1 MSGED
6 NHLNLLN
13 GIFDEAVRLYGDDVE
28 KVVDHVR
35 KKLGAIAPKDR
46 IIIEK
51 LMERILLFR
60 PPPAGPRPLN

>member
-1 MSGED
+1 MAGEE

-13 GIFDEAVRLYGDDVE
+13 EIFEEAVSLHGEDVE

-35 KKLGAIAPKDR
+35 KKIDAISPKDR
-46 IIIEK
+46 VIIEK

-60 PPPAGPRPLN
+60 PPSPGPHPLN

>member
-1 MSGED
+1 MSGEE

-13 GIFDEAVRLYGDDVE
+13 KIFEEAVSLHGEDVE
-28 KVVDHVR
+28 KVVDHVK
-35 KKLGAIAPKDR
+35 KKLAAIGPEER

-60 PPPAGPRPLN
+60 PPPPGPHPLN